1 MGGRELKT
9 LMGTCKNCQQQRIVM
24 APWDTSQ
31 KDLDE
36 IATLEC
42 SCPQSC
48 LDYERRTSY
57 QMACGHIHKV
67 IQQDR
72 VKCKEEGQFE
82 RLNNIELLE
91 IMSAGV
97 LSRGHIKKVSIDL
110 DSNNKVTL
118 SLSSKGKLKVTH
130 AYSDK
135 EDNDF

>member
-9 LMGTCKNCQQQRIVM
+9 LMGTCKNCHQQRVVM
-24 APWDTSQ
+24 APWDTKQ

-48 LDYERRTSY
+48 IDYERRTSY
-57 QMACGHIHKV
+57 MMACEHIHKV

-72 VKCKEEGQFE
+72 VRCQEESQFY

-97 LSRGHIKKVSIDL
+97 LAKGHIKKVSIDL
-110 DSNNKVTL
+110 DSNNKVML

-130 AYSDK
+130 ACSDK

>member
-1 MGGRELKT
+1 MSGRELKT
-9 LMGTCKNCQQQRIVM
+9 LMGTCKHCHQRRVVM

-42 SCPQSC
+42 SCPLSC
-48 LDYERRTSY
+48 IDYERRTSY
-57 QMACGHIHKV
+57 QMACEHIHKV

-72 VKCKEEGQFE
+72 SKCKEESQFY
-82 RLNNIELLE
+82 RINNIELLE

-97 LSRGHIKKVSIDL
+97 LAKGHVKKVSIDL

-118 SLSSKGKLKVTH
+118 SLSSKGKLKVSH

>member
-1 MGGRELKT
+1 MGGSELKT
-9 LMGTCKNCQQQRIVM
+9 LMGTCKNCHQQRVVM
-24 APWDTSQ
+24 APWDTKQ

-48 LDYERRTSY
+48 IDYERRTSY
-57 QMACGHIHKV
+57 MMACEHIHKV

-72 VKCKEEGQFE
+72 VRCQEESQFY

-97 LSRGHIKKVSIDL
+97 LAKGHIKKVSIDL
-110 DSNNKVTL
+110 DSNNKVML

-130 AYSDK
+130 ACSDK